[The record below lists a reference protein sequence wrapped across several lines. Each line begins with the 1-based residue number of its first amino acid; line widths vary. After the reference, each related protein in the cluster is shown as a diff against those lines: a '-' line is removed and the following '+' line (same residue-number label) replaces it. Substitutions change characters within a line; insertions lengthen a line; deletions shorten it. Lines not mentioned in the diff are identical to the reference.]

1 MDSEARV
8 AVSESEIMDL
18 LKAVHERNQ
27 TRISSGLVLLH
38 SVFAAVAV
46 FAFACV
52 VVMRLCGVLDSSI
65 VHKYVFACVT
75 SVMFFA
81 VGTFMVEYM
90 RNDLFA
96 GTLGRLLAACGL
108 FVMSAQGYEFMQKS
122 RLSELNME
130 LMANQAKAKPVEY
143 QPVSYLREAEHNGFK
158 VSWESEHSDGRSRPV
173 FSAGRCSTTGDVGIT
188 AKGGSVHCVPGRTSG
203 TAPNGTS
210 AVY

>member
-1 MDSEARV
+1 MDSEAGV
-8 AVSESEIMDL
+8 ADSESEIMDL

-52 VVMRLCGVLDSSI
+52 VVMRLCGVLDNSI
-65 VHKYVFACVT
+65 VHKYLFACVT

-90 RNDLFA
+90 RNDLFG

-122 RLSELNME
+122 RAIEIEASIL
-130 LMANQAKAKPVEY
+130 AKAR
-143 QPVSYLREAEHNGFK
+143 PVSDEQTFIREITNQHFTVSFESKEDGNG
-158 VSWESEHSDGRSRPV
+158 WGRPV
-173 FSAGRCSTTGDVGIT
+173 FSARGRSCSED
-188 AKGGSVHCVPGRTSG
+188 AG
-203 TAPNGTS
+203 TARASRTADRLLRAESTGTATTNGTAS
-210 AVY
+210 F